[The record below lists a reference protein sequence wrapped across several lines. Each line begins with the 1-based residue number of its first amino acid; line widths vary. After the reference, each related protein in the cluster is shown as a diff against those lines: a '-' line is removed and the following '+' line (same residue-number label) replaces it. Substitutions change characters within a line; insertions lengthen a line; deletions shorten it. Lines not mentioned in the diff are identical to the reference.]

1 MKDENGEGEKREL
14 QNMIW
19 GLRKRVLD
27 VGFVS

>member
-14 QNMIW
+14 QSM